1 MVSLWYLY
9 GILMVFIW
17 DLNGIY
23 IGAITEARRD
33 CSLPFALEKG
43 TKKLRAISD
52 TQLLGK

>member
-9 GILMVFIW
+9 GIYMVFIW
-17 DLNGIY
+17 YFNGIY
-23 IGAITEARRD
+23 IGAITEAQRD